1 VRRRTVAV
9 VSGVVA
15 RAREYVEAD
24 PRRLPSLLDVLL
36 AVALA
41 VLAQAQLPSGTALWV
56 RFSLLGILALGVR
69 RAQPLVSTLVLAGAV
84 AIQGLSE
91 EPPSNFAL
99 FLAVMLAAFTVAAE
113 CEIAG
118 ALLGGITLAAG
129 VVAHDVNSVD
139 YGSAAGMASDLVIPV
154 ILWGV
159 GRAVRVQ
166 RRRADRA
173 GELLRRLEA
182 DQDELAR
189 LAVVAERAHLARELH
204 DVVTHSVSVVVVQ
217 AQGAQRV
224 LGQGEPV
231 VAKALADIE
240 SAGRGALVEMRR
252 LLGLLRDEQQR
263 NDGGTGPG
271 VGDLP
276 DLLELVAGSGPTVTL
291 VQEGTQGRLDPLV
304 SLTAYRIVQEA
315 LTNVLRHASRATVS
329 VTLRWSDEWLE
340 VCVADDGPA
349 VGTGGASTGGD
360 GSTGG
365 RGLTGMRERVTAH
378 GGSLEWGPRPGG
390 GHRVAARLPVRWT

>member
-1 VRRRTVAV
+1 
-9 VSGVVA
+9 VSGVAAQA
-15 RAREYVEAD
+15 RAYVEAD
-24 PRRLPSLLDVLL
+24 PRRLRSLLDVLL

-41 VLAQAQLPSGTALWV
+41 VLAQVQLPSGTALWV
-56 RFSLLGILALGVR
+56 RVSLLGILALAVR
-69 RAQPLVSTLVLAGAV
+69 RVWPFVSTMVLAGAV
-84 AIQGLSE
+84 ATQGLSH

-99 FLAVMLAAFTVAAE
+99 FLAVMLAAFTVAAD

-159 GRAVRVQ
+159 GRAVRAQ
-166 RRRADRA
+166 RRKADRA
-173 GELLRRLEA
+173 GELLHRLEA

-204 DVVTHSVSVVVVQ
+204 DVVTHSVSVVVIQ
-217 AQGAQRV
+217 AQGARRA
-224 LGQGEPV
+224 LGVAEPV
-231 VAKALADIE
+231 VGKALDDIE
-240 SAGRGALVEMRR
+240 TAGRGALVEMRR
-252 LLGLLRDEQQR
+252 LLGLLRDEEQG

-291 VQEGTQGRLDPLV
+291 VQEGTQGRLDALV

-315 LTNVLRHASRATVS
+315 LTNVLRHASRATVT

-340 VCVADDGPA
+340 VCVVDDGPD
-349 VGTGGASTGGD
+349 GSGGATVGND
-360 GSTGG
+360 ANGG

-378 GGSLEWGPRPGG
+378 GGSLEWGPQPGG